1 MKTIKKILTNLI
13 AGIHC
18 IIALGLGSIM
28 FSDLSKDPPVLYFS
42 MATFFVAT
50 AILLFLSNKQPQKQK
65 ELHNQYY
72 DNKDICIM
80 KHVNGLPL
88 ADHIDCNIILR
99 EDRFVFSFG
108 GMHFELELSKI
119 QDICIKTEAALRGQ
133 QDAFANG
140 SSPQSIPENPDHTAE
155 ENYLIITYLSTEV
168 KCISFEIGT
177 SMLSALIY
185 LDKIKDYHGAESTQL
200 L

>member
-1 MKTIKKILTNLI
+1 
-13 AGIHC
+13 
-18 IIALGLGSIM
+18 M
-28 FSDLSKDPPVLYFS
+28 FSDLSNDPPVLYFS
-42 MATFFVAT
+42 LATFFVAT
-50 AILLFLSNKQPQKQK
+50 AILLFLSNRQPQKQK

-88 ADHIDCNIILR
+88 ADYIDCNIILR
-99 EDRFVFSFG
+99 DDRFVFSSG
-108 GMHFELELSKI
+108 GMHFELEISKI
-119 QDICIKTEAALRGQ
+119 QDICIKTEAALQGQ
-133 QDAFANG
+133 QDAFVNG
-140 SSPQSIPENPDHTAE
+140 SSPQSIPRNTDHTIE
-155 ENYLIITYLSTEV
+155 KNYLIITYLSTEL

-185 LDKIKDYHGAESTQL
+185 LDKIKDCHGTESAHL